1 MAEKAAAKKP
11 ADATPE
17 DEAWGAPKLM
27 GLGIVA
33 LLCALSIIIFM
44 GSRFEGCMYLDGSRP
59 GHAIGR

>member
-1 MAEKAAAKKP
+1 MAEKASAKKP

-17 DEAWGAPKLM
+17 DDAWSVHKLL
-27 GLGIVA
+27 GVGIVA

-44 GSRFEGCMYLDGSRP
+44 GSRYEGCAYPDGSRP